1 MNFKISPGNIIS
13 NKNGMALLVTLALI
27 SVVCVAVF
35 ELTKKLGASALTIMS
50 ETNNFKAEKM
60 AFSGINLAMLI
71 LANDANHSNSDIDSI
86 QEPWADPVKLAKA
99 VNALEFKDG
108 ELVLSI
114 SDELGKIQINALI
127 NEYPGHKF
135 NEHQKKL
142 WERFLALAIS
152 SDKSLDV
159 RNASEIINCIKDW
172 LDSNDDDA
180 ITGLSGAESEYYEA
194 LNYPYQ
200 CSNGPLNKVD
210 ELLMIKGISQ
220 DLLKIK
226 KNSMELYSDIITKN
240 QNIANLEQDLIVFP
254 SLSQIF
260 TVFGIEDNND
270 NKKVKN
276 SRFKY
281 PGTININ
288 TANGIILASILPVG
302 MEDQAKELIAFRSEK
317 NQNSKIF
324 ANTLDK
330 GWYKQIIKLSQNEK
344 KQFEKLIRY
353 SSSVYRAEAKIQFN
367 TTNVSLIGF
376 IKREKN
382 KETGKWQSKLL
393 KLDRK

>member
-1 MNFKISPGNIIS
+1 MNFKTSPGNIIS